1 MSEFQP
7 CCIMYPK
14 PLWNQEKAKAD
25 FLKHHKNGH
34 AAKIVPREDAIYI
47 HHVEADLGV
56 TFLIPS
62 ETAQS
67 AQ

>member
-1 MSEFQP
+1 MSDFQP

-25 FLKHHKNGH
+25 FLKHHKQGQP
-34 AAKIVPREDAIYI
+34 AKIVPRDDAIFI
-47 HHVEADLGV
+47 HHVVADLGV
-56 TFLIPS
+56 TFLIGD

-67 AQ
+67 AP